1 MRKTFLM
8 LAFAFLFEMNR
19 DKLYPL
25 LLRGNAVT
33 MKVETCDDA
42 ESGKHSE
49 YQVISKLQS
58 DFVIEK
64 GLSLTL
70 QTHCGEI
77 PMHMI

>member
-1 MRKTFLM
+1 MELMRKTFLM

-64 GLSLTL
+64 GFEFDVANTL
-70 QTHCGEI
+70 W
-77 PMHMI
+77 

>member
-1 MRKTFLM
+1 MELMRKTFLM

-33 MKVETCDDA
+33 MKVEICDDA

-64 GLSLTL
+64 GFEFDVKNTL
-70 QTHCGEI
+70 W
-77 PMHMI
+77 